1 MKLRLAHYDDN
12 TFEDTDGSCE
22 VCTWSGMM
30 DHPTYLFIDSDGGEH
45 VVEGWWKE
53 WGFLYSYDVNVPVFA
68 HWLHD
73 AEFKDEIELD
83 HYDYLVNEHYWDKLL
98 KDILDSASY
107 CPTEAELTKNIAW
120 ALKGANNAD

>member
-1 MKLRLAHYDDN
+1 MQLRLANYDDN
-12 TFEDTDGSCE
+12 SFEDTDGSCE

-30 DHPTYLFIDSDGGEH
+30 DHPTYTFTDSDGGVH

-53 WGFLYSYDVNVPVFA
+53 WGFLYTYDVNVPVFA

-73 AEFKDEIELD
+73 AEFKELD
-83 HYDYLVNEHYWDKLL
+83 ELSDYDYMTIEKAWNMFLE
-98 KDILDSASY
+98 DILNSAQY
-107 CPTEAELTKNIAW
+107 CATEQELTRDLGW